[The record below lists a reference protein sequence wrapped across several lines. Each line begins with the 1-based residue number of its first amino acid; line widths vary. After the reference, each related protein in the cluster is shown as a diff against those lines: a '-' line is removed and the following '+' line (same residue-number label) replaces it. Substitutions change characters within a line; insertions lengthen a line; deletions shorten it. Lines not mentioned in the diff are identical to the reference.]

1 MTLIS
6 ESNLKLAWRR
16 ITTGVNHQYKSFFR
30 RLYYAYEV
38 ALDDNIKDLYARL
51 RGGAYKLS
59 PPLRVYVPKPSG
71 LQRPL
76 TLLLLEDQI
85 ILQAMANVF
94 SEKLKSRRKPLELKS
109 VFSNV
114 LETKKESIFFV
125 KNWHFTYGI
134 FQHRIEEYYRGGMR
148 WIAHFDLAA
157 FYDTISH
164 DLLLQ
169 TLYPRGGGQDV
180 RSSVSEWLRSWSAER
195 RLLTY
200 GHGIPQGP
208 IASDFL
214 AECFLL
220 PIDEALARE
229 GYPYVR
235 YVDDIR
241 VFGAN
246 ETAVRKAAIRL
257 EILCRNRGLIPQ
269 GKKFGIY
276 RARSLGD
283 AMGGLPS
290 IPPPGEEEAE
300 RFLLPAGK
308 AIREFQKALKGKP
321 HRIVDNSRARYVL
334 YRAEPSSR
342 LLAYVLRMLPR
353 HPEHIDAFVHYLA
366 HYEKSKPIIRACT
379 ECLLSTPYE
388 YVQGAMWHILARML
402 AKEQMKDFIQEAI
415 TIVKSRDACVA
426 LKWGALH
433 FLCIADAA
441 GHGKYANFLRYQ
453 EPLLQALLAS
463 VIPERCYRGD
473 AIIKGILKRTAFEP
487 GIMLAEEFVRRG
499 MDHHT
504 FVPNEK
510 DLVSQVRNIF
520 RAVGLIK
527 RVGGPVDPIGEII
540 ACRYIVRVWTGW
552 RPLLGRDYMHAQQ
565 ILCQAEPVFDS
576 GRSVWLSHQNSFNDA
591 VFVAMQRHLNSRGLA
606 GAMRIMGRDGK
617 RVSFGVLLAAG
628 AQFDK
633 AFPVIADAF
642 RTVNSR
648 RNSVPASH
656 PYESSGTRTRF
667 LTKKERNQ
675 LVAKLRK
682 GYQEIINV
690 FDGIV
695 STA

>member
-1 MTLIS
+1 
-6 ESNLKLAWRR
+6 LKLAWRR
-16 ITTGVNHQYKSFFR
+16 ITTGVNYQYKSFFR

-38 ALDDNIKDLYARL
+38 ALDDNIKDLHARL

-59 PPLRVYVPKPSG
+59 PPLRLYVPKPSG

-85 ILQAMANVF
+85 VLQAVANVF
-94 SEKLKSRRKPLELKS
+94 SEKLKSRRKSLELKN

-114 LETKKESIFFV
+114 LEKKKESIFFV
-125 KNWHFTYGI
+125 KNWHFTYGR
-134 FQHRIEEYYRGGMR
+134 FQHRIEKYYRGGMR

-169 TLYPRGGGQDV
+169 TFYPRGGGQDV
-180 RSSVSEWLRSWSAER
+180 RASVSEWLRSWSAER

-241 VFGAN
+241 LFGVN
-246 ETAVRKAAIRL
+246 ETAVRRAAVRL

-269 GKKFGIY
+269 AKKFGIY

-300 RFLLPAGK
+300 RFLMPAKK
-308 AIREFQKALKGKP
+308 AIREFQKALEGKP
-321 HRIVDNSRARYVL
+321 QRIVDKSRARYVL

-342 LLAYVLRMLPR
+342 LLAYVLRMLFR
-353 HPEHIDAFVHYLA
+353 HPEHIDAFVHYLS
-366 HYEKSKPIIRACT
+366 HYKKSKAVIRACT

-388 YVQGAMWHILARML
+388 YVRSAMWHILARML
-402 AKEQMKDFIQEAI
+402 EKEQMKDFIQEAI
-415 TIVKSRDACVA
+415 TIAKSRTASAA

-441 GHGKYANFLRYQ
+441 GHGNYANFLRYQ
-453 EPLLQALLAS
+453 EPLVQALLTP
-463 VIPERCYRGD
+463 VIPERCYREGG
-473 AIIKGILKRTAFEP
+473 IIKWMLKRTAFEP

-499 MDHHT
+499 MDYRT
-504 FVPNEK
+504 FVPNEE

-520 RAVGLIK
+520 KAVGLI
-527 RVGGPVDPIGEII
+527 RHVSGPVDPIGEII
-540 ACRYIVRVWTGW
+540 ARRYSVPVWTGW
-552 RPLLGRDYMHAQQ
+552 RPLLGRDYTHAQQ
-565 ILCQAEPVFDS
+565 ILCQAEPVFET

-591 VFVAMQRHLNSRGLA
+591 VFAAMQRHLYSKGLP
-606 GAMRIMGRDGK
+606 GTMKIIGRDGK

-633 AFPVIADAF
+633 AFPVIADTF
-642 RTVNSR
+642 RTINSR

-682 GYQEIINV
+682 GYKEIINV
-690 FDGIV
+690 FDGII
-695 STA
+695 